1 MIRLLGLLRI
11 GRRNYL
17 LKIKIEVARLLKA
30 ISAHPGKSKLLFA
43 NVRKKKLKIHLS
55 IIV

>member
-30 ISAHPGKSKLLFA
+30 ISAHPGKNKLLFA